1 MALPLEKSTEFGI
14 AIEPSAGAGGV
25 VSVGAGTPDKIGI
38 IVGAGTPDKIGIIV
52 GAGTPDK
59 IGIIVG
65 TTGTAFGG
73 AGVRDPTQFQTSV
86 AASHS
91 HVAVSSRG
99 TPFVVIVCE

>member
-14 AIEPSAGAGGV
+14 AIEPSVGAGGV

-52 GAGTPDK
+52 GTMGDK

-73 AGVRDPTQFQTSV
+73 AGVKDPTQFQTSV